1 MFPDVRFLGLSL
13 YEWCLLLG
21 AVAAL
26 VVARVLAGKRKVPA
40 SLQTLILIDAFFSI
54 LGGYGCA
61 ILFQALYNLGETGVF
76 ALNGSTGST
85 FYGGLI
91 GGAAIFLCGYF
102 LIGKAVCKELPVQY
116 FKETSDLAACAIVLA
131 HCIGRLGCFFA
142 GCCYGKPTNAWFGIL
157 FPALGEKVV
166 PTQLFECIFLLLLFA
181 VLLVLFFKT
190 DVSCLGVYLT
200 VYAVFRFVIE
210 FQRGD
215 DRGSLGIPLSPS
227 QLVAIVLFAVGVA
240 CILLFAWKTRRKKDA
255 K

>member
-1 MFPDVRFLGLSL
+1 MFPDVRFLGLNL
-13 YEWCLLLG
+13 YAWCLLAG
-21 AVAAL
+21 AVSAL
-26 VVARVLAGKRKVPA
+26 VLARVLADKREVPVP
-40 SLQTLILIDAFFSI
+40 LQTLILITAFFAI
-54 LGGYGCA
+54 VGGYGSS

-76 ALNGSTGST
+76 SLSENTGST

-91 GGAAIFLCGYF
+91 GGAAIFLCSYF
-102 LIGKAVCKELPVQY
+102 FIGRAVCKELPVQY
-116 FKETSDLAACAIVLA
+116 FKTTTDFAACSIVLA

-142 GCCYGKPTNAWFGIL
+142 GCCYGKPTDAWFGIV
-157 FPALGEKVV
+157 FPSAGEKVI

-181 VLLVLFFKT
+181 VLLVLFLKT

-210 FQRGD
+210 FWRGD

-227 QLVAIVLFAVGVA
+227 QFIAIVLFAVGAA
-240 CILLFAWKTRRKKDA
+240 CIALFAWRKRRKTGA

>member
-1 MFPDVRFLGLSL
+1 MFPDVRFLGLNL
-13 YEWCLLLG
+13 YAWCLLAG
-21 AVAAL
+21 AVSAL
-26 VVARVLAGKRKVPA
+26 VLARVLADKRKVPVP
-40 SLQTLILIDAFFSI
+40 LQTLILITAFFAI
-54 LGGYGCA
+54 VGGYGSS

-76 ALNGSTGST
+76 SLSENTGST

-91 GGAAIFLCGYF
+91 GGAAIFLCSYF
-102 LIGKAVCKELPVQY
+102 FIGRAVCKELPVQY
-116 FKETSDLAACAIVLA
+116 FKTTTDFAACSIVLA
-131 HCIGRLGCFFA
+131 HCIGR
-142 GCCYGKPTNAWFGIL
+142 
-157 FPALGEKVV
+157 
-166 PTQLFECIFLLLLFA
+166 TQLFECIFLLLLFA

-240 CILLFAWKTRRKKDA
+240 CILLFAWKTRRKKGA